1 MLLCKQ
7 NVLMSQLYTG
17 QLSMLVAQGNLVA
30 SSRCKLAESMD
41 TAEELTL
48 VIYKAKVTSEWDL

>member
-30 SSRCKLAESMD
+30 SSGCNSAESMD
-41 TAEELTL
+41 TGEELTL
-48 VIYKAKVTSEWDL
+48 VIYEAKVTSE